1 MNFKHDIEDVNL
13 IITAL
18 EHKIRN
24 MQMLVQKMITVT
36 QEQMPAVKAEIEA
49 QTENANTTS

>member
-1 MNFKHDIEDVNL
+1 MNFDHEIQDVNL

-18 EHKIRN
+18 EHKIRD
-24 MQMLVQKMITVT
+24 MQLLVQKMIAKT

>member
-1 MNFKHDIEDVNL
+1 MNFKQDIEDVNL

-24 MQMLVQKMITVT
+24 MQMLVQKMIAVT
-36 QEQMPAVKAEIEA
+36 QEQMPAVKAEIDA
-49 QTENANTTS
+49 QTQADPNN